1 MPCSVC
7 KQHGHNKRTCGQQKP
22 EAKKEKKKKEKKSN
36 KKQKKYKK
44 KKACNKEHN
53 KEQQDQK
60 EEEQLKSHKDC
71 AICLCECSKDEKCCQ
86 LECGHMFHTSCIF
99 TWFEKHDT
107 CPMCRMEVKQ
117 MKKEERKIRL
127 PSRHIIGAMERM
139 MHDMGV
145 PVHELSRSQY
155 VQAVYMMIKMR
166 LESLNYNEYEEL
178 LALESQEN
186 DDPNDL

>member
-7 KQHGHNKRTCGQQKP
+7 KQHGHNKRTCGQQRKKG
-22 EAKKEKKKKEKKSN
+22 KKEKKGKVKTRDKQHGK
-36 KKQKKYKK
+36 KKQ
-44 KKACNKEHN
+44 
-53 KEQQDQK
+53 EQ
-60 EEEQLKSHKDC
+60 EQVKTYDDC
-71 AICLCECSKDEKCCQ
+71 PICLCECSSKDEKCCQ

-127 PSRHIIGAMERM
+127 PSRHIVGAMELM
-139 MHDMGV
+139 MHEMGV
-145 PVHELSRSQY
+145 PVDDLSRSQY
-155 VQAVYMMIKMR
+155 VQAIYVMIKMR

-178 LALESQEN
+178 LALESQE
-186 DDPNDL
+186 DDNPNDL

>member
-22 EAKKEKKKKEKKSN
+22 KKKKKKKGKKEKKKVSHSDHEK
-36 KKQKKYKK
+36 
-44 KKACNKEHN
+44 
-53 KEQQDQK
+53 K
-60 EEEQLKSHKDC
+60 EEEQVKTCEDC

-86 LECGHMFHTSCIF
+86 LECGHIFHTSCIF

-107 CPMCRMEVKQ
+107 CPMCRKEVKQ

-127 PSRHIIGAMERM
+127 PSRHIVGAMERM
-139 MHDMGV
+139 MHEMGV
-145 PVHELSRSQY
+145 PVDELSRSQY
-155 VQAVYMMIKMR
+155 VQAIYVMIKMR

-178 LALESQEN
+178 LALEELEHS

>member
-22 EAKKEKKKKEKKSN
+22 KGKKGKKGKKKICDKPHGK
-36 KKQKKYKK
+36 KKQ
-44 KKACNKEHN
+44 
-53 KEQQDQK
+53 
-60 EEEQLKSHKDC
+60 EEEQVKTYDDC
-71 AICLCECSKDEKCCQ
+71 PICLCECSSKDEKSCQ

-127 PSRHIIGAMERM
+127 PSRHIVGAMERM
-139 MHDMGV
+139 MHEMDV
-145 PVHELSRSQY
+145 PVDELSRSQY
-155 VQAVYMMIKMR
+155 VQAIYVMIKMR

-178 LALESQEN
+178 LALEEGQG
-186 DDPNDL
+186 DDNPNDL